1 MTETRPS
8 LRRRFGHFRFSF
20 SGAAARAI
28 LVVLSLLLPACDRDA
43 SAGAAEKV
51 RLEFWTLSLRPHFDD
66 YMNGLVAE
74 FERKNPGIDVAWVD
88 VPYDAVQRKFVAAA
102 AAGRSP
108 DVVNLSDGQFARF
121 SELGA
126 FADLTDLLPGD
137 AVATYHPGAMRLC
150 RLNGRLY
157 GVPWYLVTPVMFANR
172 DLLAAGGLKPDSLA
186 RDWGGLAAQ
195 AREFRGRTGKF
206 LFMPQLGDET
216 DLPAWMLQEG
226 LPIFRSKE
234 GRSPGLRANL
244 SDPRVVAFVERWVKD
259 YRDGVF
265 PRAAATAGHA
275 SKIEHYQLGQTAT
288 LVTGANFMQRMRD
301 ASPAVYEASVVL
313 PPPTWGDGRQSID
326 TQVLAVSSLSKHP
339 REAAALAWFVTS
351 AESQLAFCRIVN
363 ILPSTPAAL
372 DDPHFAAPPAEA
384 RGTPEGRLAEA
395 RHLSA
400 TLMRDATSW
409 IPALSTWPAL
419 RDAFQEQV
427 KRALLDGQDLR
438 RTLAEIE
445 REWQSILDSAVPAGM
460 DAIPGV
466 AAAGRASAAGN

>member
-1 MTETRPS
+1 MAS
-8 LRRRFGHFRFSF
+8 
-20 SGAAARAI
+20 
-28 LVVLSLLLPACDRDA
+28 CDRA
-43 SAGAAEKV
+43 EPAGKI

-74 FERKNPGIDVAWVD
+74 FERRHPHIDVVWVD
-88 VPYDAVQRKFVAAA
+88 VPFDAIQRKFVAAA

-108 DVVNLSDGQFARF
+108 DVVNLSDGFFARF

-126 FADLTDLLPGD
+126 FADLTGLLPGD
-137 AVATYHPGAMRLC
+137 ADAVYHPGALRLC
-150 RLNGRLY
+150 RLNGRLV
-157 GVPWYLVTPVMFANR
+157 GLPWYLVTPVMFANR
-172 DLLAAGGLKPDSLA
+172 RLLEEGGLTPESLA
-186 RDWGGLAAQ
+186 RDWGELAAQ
-195 AREFRGRTGKF
+195 ARDFHRRTGKF
-206 LFMPQLGDET
+206 LFMPQLGHET
-216 DLPAWMLQEG
+216 DLPGWILQTG
-226 LPIFRSKE
+226 LPMFAAKADGS
-234 GRSPGLRANL
+234 GLSANL
-244 SDPRVVAFVERWVKD
+244 SDPRIVEFVERWVKD

-275 SKIEHYQLGQTAT
+275 GKIEQYQLGQTAT

-313 PPPTWGDGRQSID
+313 PPPTWGDGGQSID

-339 REAAALAWFVTS
+339 KEAAELAWFVTS

-363 ILPSTPAAL
+363 ILPSTPGAL

-400 TLMRDATSW
+400 MLMRDATSW
-409 IPALSTWPAL
+409 VPALSTWPAL
-419 RDAFQEQV
+419 RDAFEERI
-427 KRALLDGQDLR
+427 KRALLEGRDVKQVLG
-438 RTLAEIE
+438 EIE

-460 DAIPGV
+460 DAIPK
-466 AAAGRASAAGN
+466 